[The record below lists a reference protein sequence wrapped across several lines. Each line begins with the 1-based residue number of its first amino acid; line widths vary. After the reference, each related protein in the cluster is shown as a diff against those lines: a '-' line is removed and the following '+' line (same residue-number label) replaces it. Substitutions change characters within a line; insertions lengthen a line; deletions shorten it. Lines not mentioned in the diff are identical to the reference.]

1 MSDHYTVATDF
12 ERPDPA
18 LVQRAA
24 AAIFVFAA
32 MAAGPRQVMDAG
44 IKPLDPDWR
53 ICGPAFTVRA
63 EFPEDTAMGYLA
75 LVHARPGDVLV
86 IDAAGRMDCA
96 AFGASMARGAKQAG
110 AAGVV
115 LDGLCESAGLIRTR
129 EGMPVFCRGA
139 SPHVLAQERP
149 GWLNVPVICG
159 RVIVHPGDI
168 VIGDADG
175 VAVLPKDRAADIVAA
190 AEQRGAPYRG
200 PNPLRSVPFR
210 DSHAAAIARIS
221 AMPGLRWK

>member
-1 MSDHYTVATDF
+1 MSDRYTVATNF
-12 ERPDPA
+12 ERPEPA
-18 LVQRAA
+18 LVRRAA
-24 AAIFVFAA
+24 EAIFVFSAL
-32 MAAGPRQVMDAG
+32 AAGPRQVMDSG

-75 LVHARPGDVLV
+75 LVHAQPGDVLV

-110 AAGVV
+110 LAGVV

-159 RVIVHPGDI
+159 RVIVNPGDI

-175 VAVLPKDRAADIVAA
+175 VAVIPLERAEEVISA
-190 AEQRGAPYRG
+190 AEKRGAPYRG
-200 PNPLRSVPFR
+200 PNPLSNIPFR
-210 DSHAAAIARIS
+210 EGNAAAIARIS